1 MSSNYLTSIDGL
13 PTLVSYSNVNPY
25 INEDNPIVAV
35 SKNYDST
42 CAQVSHSGSS
52 SKFKDFLL
60 EHVFDIYGEWKNE
73 KAEKANY
80 ISGFKEYINDNNE
93 SINEMYLSKTYSN
106 LSLALS
112 GTLFTYRCEDVNIGI
127 LIDNNQS
134 NTIINGAAVIDSN
147 IAVNNKIPIYIKEDE
162 PFMQTISDCNGNVY
176 DFRKG
181 VKLSDFS
188 KFLRMKSN
196 PSIGYY
202 YLDYLP
208 PSNTSVESKDFIDP
222 KESDFITPS
231 NNDYKY
237 TLTQKD
243 SNINFVC
250 YGSMYIIVCSCKEE
264 TSTTIN
270 GTVTPKDIIDCKP
283 YVTVIKHIGEFK
295 ASMTKIENPIKYEN
309 NKFTFNSIVPIDSSI
324 GSVLNGIGG
333 NISEMNYYIPTS
345 LINE

>member
-25 INEDNPIVAV
+25 IHEDNPIVAV
-35 SKNYDST
+35 GKDYNST
-42 CAQVSHSGSS
+42 CARVSHSGTCSQ
-52 SKFKDFLL
+52 FKDFLIK
-60 EHVFDIYGEWKNE
+60 HVFDIYGEWKDG
-73 KAEKANY
+73 KAEKASY
-80 ISGFKEYINDNNE
+80 VSGIKISNNE
-93 SINEMYLSKTYSN
+93 GEIVNSMYMSKTIDN
-106 LSLALS
+106 LTLALS
-112 GTLFTYRCEDVNIGI
+112 GTLFTYTCRDVNIGI

-134 NTIINGAAVIDSN
+134 NTIINGTTIIDN
-147 IAVNNKIPIYIKEDE
+147 DIAVNNKIPIYIKEDE

-196 PSIGYY
+196 PSVGYY
-202 YLDYLP
+202 DLDYLQ

-231 NNDYKY
+231 DNDYKY
-237 TLTQKD
+237 TLVEVNND
-243 SNINFVC
+243 INFVC
-250 YGSMYIIVCSCKEE
+250 YGSMYIIICSCKEE

-283 YVTVIKHIGEFK
+283 YVTVIKHVGK
-295 ASMTKIENPIKYEN
+295 VKISENKIDNPIKYKN
-309 NKFTFNSIVPIDSSI
+309 NKFTFDSVVPIDSSI
-324 GSVLNGIGG
+324 SNVLNGIEGS
-333 NISEMNYYIPTS
+333 ISDMNYYIPTS
-345 LINE
+345 LISE